1 MRNDSRIRSGSR
13 ATLLVAA
20 KVALVV
26 LGLGVLVIWLLQS
39 GWGSGRNVRI
49 DFLLLAIALNQAALM
64 LAGLRLWQTLR
75 PFGSSFG
82 RRPAVALHLKSLFY
96 FFFVPFNVGLEVSRF
111 VKIRQL
117 DPHIASSRVV
127 IALLLDRIWGVLA
140 AALVVLPTL
149 FLVGP
154 KVLGDRFA
162 GLLAA
167 GFLLTSSVGLG
178 VWLVA
183 RRRGYAKAREA
194 LRAIQELRSGLH
206 GILTTSLFA
215 HLSVCAAVSFFA
227 LALGIDIGVA
237 EVLFAVSVALLTMVV
252 PASLLGVSAAE
263 FTGAGILIALG
274 LSSGDAL
281 VLALAPYL
289 GRLLGA
295 FQGGV
300 IEFLH
305 DGRALLVRRSS

>member
-1 MRNDSRIRSGSR
+1 MRNSAGTKSGSR

-20 KVALVV
+20 KAALVV

-49 DFLLLAIALNQAALM
+49 DFLLLAIALNQVALV

-75 PFGSSFG
+75 PFGSTFG
-82 RRPAVALHLKSLFY
+82 RRPAIALHLKSLFY

-117 DPHIASSRVV
+117 DPHMASRRVV
-127 IALLLDRIWGVLA
+127 VALLLDRIWGVLA
-140 AALVVLPTL
+140 AALVVLPSL

-154 KVLGDRFA
+154 KVLGDRFGELFAA
-162 GLLAA
+162 GLL
-167 GFLLTSSVGLG
+167 LTGAISLG

-183 RRRGYAKAREA
+183 RKRDFAKAREA
-194 LRAIQELRSGLH
+194 LCAIRQLRSGLPA
-206 GILTTSLFA
+206 ILTTSLSA

-227 LALGIDIGVA
+227 VALGIDIGVA
-237 EVLFAVSVALLTMVV
+237 EVWFAVSAALLTMVL